1 MLEIH
6 LYRVSTLRTPSS
18 SSLVKTSLSI
28 CVSHTVMENTVLRGS
43 VSPEH
48 VSVIPNAV
56 DSVAFRPEQQRRVII
71 IMDVVKIVI
80 DSICKTV
87 RTIHV

>member
-1 MLEIH
+1 M
-6 LYRVSTLRTPSS
+6 
-18 SSLVKTSLSI
+18 
-28 CVSHTVMENTVLRGS
+28 SHTDKENTVLRGS

>member
-1 MLEIH
+1 M
-6 LYRVSTLRTPSS
+6 
-18 SSLVKTSLSI
+18 
-28 CVSHTVMENTVLRGS
+28 SHTDKENTVLRGS

-71 IMDVVKIVI
+71 MDVVKIVI

-87 RTIHV
+87 RCKVNKNTGLSKKKFIMLLRFTLAQFIF